1 MTDRADPEVVAAD
14 VDRRRPRAL
23 DIGIVVALV
32 LLAIWAWRDPRPFG
46 QLPIIGTPQRIHL
59 CGRTYEASIGPLWTI
74 DQLRA
79 GYGADALVVDPWLHL
94 PCVPGACTD
103 VASDGPCLTVV
114 FVRAGRD
121 GLLAYELRGGP

>member
-1 MTDRADPEVVAAD
+1 VTDRADPEVVAAD

-23 DIGIVVALV
+23 DIGIAVALV

-46 QLPIIGTPQRIHL
+46 QLPIIGTPHRIHL
-59 CGRTYEASIGPLWTI
+59 CGRTYEASIGPLWTV

-79 GYGADALVVDPWLHL
+79 GNGTDPLIVDPWLHL

-103 VASDGPCLTVV
+103 TASDGPCATVLY
-114 FVRAGRD
+114 VRAGRD
-121 GLLAYELRGGP
+121 ALLAYELKGGP